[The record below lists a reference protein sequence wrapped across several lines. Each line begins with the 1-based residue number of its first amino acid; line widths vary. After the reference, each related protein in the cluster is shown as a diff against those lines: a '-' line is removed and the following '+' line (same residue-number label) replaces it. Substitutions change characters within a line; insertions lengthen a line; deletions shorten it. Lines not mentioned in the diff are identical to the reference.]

1 MGPFGFGEIIFLFFI
16 ALVIFGPKK
25 LPELGK
31 TIGKGLREFKKA
43 SDELKS
49 NWDQHVREAD
59 NPVNDL
65 KQTFSDIKA
74 DVESAAT
81 IDNPVNDLKE
91 TFSEIK
97 ADVESAATIEDEAP
111 MATPAAPE
119 KKNPDA
125 N

>member
-16 ALVIFGPKK
+16 ALVIFGPKR

-31 TIGKGLREFKKA
+31 TVGKGLREFKKA

-49 NWDQHVREAD
+49 NWEQHTREMD

-65 KQTFSDIKA
+65 KQTFSEIKS
-74 DVESAAT
+74 DVASAAT
-81 IDNPVNDLKE
+81 IDNPVSDLKE

-97 ADVESAATIEDEAP
+97 AEVESAATIEDEAP
-111 MATPAAPE
+111 MTTPAAPE
-119 KKNPDA
+119 KKSPDA

>member
-31 TIGKGLREFKKA
+31 TVGKGLREFKKA

-49 NWDQHVREAD
+49 NWEQHVREAD

-65 KQTFSDIKA
+65 KQTFSEIKT
-74 DVESAAT
+74 DVESAT
-81 IDNPVNDLKE
+81 RLED
-91 TFSEIK
+91 
-97 ADVESAATIEDEAP
+97 DVTP
-111 MATPAAPE
+111 TPTPAAPE
-119 KKNPDA
+119 ETKPDA